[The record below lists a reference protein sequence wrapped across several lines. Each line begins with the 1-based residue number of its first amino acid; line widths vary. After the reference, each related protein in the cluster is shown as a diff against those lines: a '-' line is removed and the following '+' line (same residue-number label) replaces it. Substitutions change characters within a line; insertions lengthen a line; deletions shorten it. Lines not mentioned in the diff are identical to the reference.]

1 MMRKLAILLVFSLL
15 AVGLCAAEIEG
26 QWNGV
31 LDAMGM
37 QLTLVVHVNKSDTG
51 LAVTLDSPDQGA
63 FDIPADDASFSDGT
77 LEFSVGS
84 IMASYK
90 GTLKD
95 GVIDGVF
102 KQAVFEAPLLLS
114 REKVEKKPL
123 PKKIQEPEEPYPY
136 LQEEVSFVNEKAG
149 ITLRGTLTIPEGKGP
164 FPAVILVSGSG
175 PQDRNEELFGHK
187 PFLVLSDHLTRR
199 GIMVLRYDDRG
210 TAESEGDHSAAITHD
225 FADDALAAVAYLKSH
240 AQAAKVGIIGH
251 SEGGIIAPIAAT
263 QDKDIAFLVLLAG
276 PGVRGK
282 ELIMQQEADIK
293 RSMGVSEEEIS
304 EAAGIGFRLYDLV
317 LEDSDIDTKR
327 ERLGKLIAEAF
338 EKDPKFG
345 SGASEEQLKAALEA
359 QLFTPWMQNL
369 LRLDPGEYLQKVTI
383 PVFAVNGSL
392 DTQVSASI
400 NLKAISD
407 ALTKAGNKD
416 FTTKEYPRLNH
427 LFQTCETGS
436 PTEYPTLEETFNEEV
451 MSDIVEWI
459 LNRK

>member
-1 MMRKLAILLVFSLL
+1 MRNLAILLVISLL

-175 PQDRNEELFGHK
+175 PQDRNEERFGHK
-187 PFLVLSDHLTRR
+187 PFGMPIPRTACPNATASPCTATACPAPSVIRFNPAISAHLR
-199 GIMVLRYDDRG
+199 V
-210 TAESEGDHSAAITHD
+210 TAA
-225 FADDALAAVAYLKSH
+225 
-240 AQAAKVGIIGH
+240 
-251 SEGGIIAPIAAT
+251 
-263 QDKDIAFLVLLAG
+263 
-276 PGVRGK
+276 
-282 ELIMQQEADIK
+282 
-293 RSMGVSEEEIS
+293 
-304 EAAGIGFRLYDLV
+304 
-317 LEDSDIDTKR
+317 DTKSPETVKSMDR
-327 ERLGKLIAEAF
+327 SKIHC
-338 EKDPKFG
+338 P
-345 SGASEEQLKAALEA
+345 A
-359 QLFTPWMQNL
+359 Q
-369 LRLDPGEYLQKVTI
+369 
-383 PVFAVNGSL
+383 
-392 DTQVSASI
+392 
-400 NLKAISD
+400 
-407 ALTKAGNKD
+407 
-416 FTTKEYPRLNH
+416 
-427 LFQTCETGS
+427 
-436 PTEYPTLEETFNEEV
+436 
-451 MSDIVEWI
+451 
-459 LNRK
+459 

>member
-1 MMRKLAILLVFSLL
+1 MMRNLAILLVISLL

-251 SEGGIIAPIAAT
+251 SEGGIIASIAAT

-407 ALTKAGNKD
+407 ALTRAGNKD

>member
-1 MMRKLAILLVFSLL
+1 MRKLAILLVFSLL

-102 KQAVFEAPLLLS
+102 KQSGFEAPLLLS

-251 SEGGIIAPIAAT
+251 SEGGIIASIAAT

-345 SGASEEQLKAALEA
+345 SGASEEQLKAAIEA

-407 ALTKAGNKD
+407 ALTRAGNKD

>member
-1 MMRKLAILLVFSLL
+1 MRNLAILLVISLL

-102 KQAVFEAPLLLS
+102 KQSGFEAPLLLS

-187 PFLVLSDHLTRR
+187 PFLVLSDYLTRR

-210 TAESEGDHSAAITHD
+210 TAESEGDHSTAITQD

-276 PGVRGK
+276 PGVRGR
-282 ELIMQQEADIK
+282 ELAIQQEADIK
-293 RSMGVSEEEIS
+293 RSMGVDEEES
-304 EAAGIGFRLYDLV
+304 ATGEFDL
-317 LEDSDIDTKR
+317 
-327 ERLGKLIAEAF
+327 KLIDLAFQDADHETKQKRLAELIAREC

-345 SGASEEQLKAALEA
+345 SGASEEQLQQAIEA

-369 LRLDPGEYLQKVTI
+369 LRLDPSEYLQKVTI

-416 FTTKEYPRLNH
+416 FTTKEYPKLNH

-436 PTEYPTLEETFNEEV
+436 PSEYPTLEETFNEEV
-451 MSDIVEWI
+451 MNDIVEWI